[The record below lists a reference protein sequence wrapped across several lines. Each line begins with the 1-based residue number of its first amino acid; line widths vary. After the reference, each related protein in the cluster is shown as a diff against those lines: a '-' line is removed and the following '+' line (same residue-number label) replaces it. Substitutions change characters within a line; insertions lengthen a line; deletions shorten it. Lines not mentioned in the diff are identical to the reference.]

1 VRARGARACRD
12 GDPWRLGSRGRERV
26 KVVVTGLVA
35 SFPLGGVAWDY
46 LAYVDGFRRLGCD
59 VLYLEDTGQWL
70 YDPARETFTDD
81 ATGNIR
87 WLAEALRTL
96 DLPAERFAVRVPDGT
111 FHGAGR
117 EAVTRF
123 CRSADL
129 FLNVSGACWLRDEYR
144 GAKCTAYLDSDPGYT
159 QAKLLAQER
168 GEATRDQAFSV
179 GLIRHHDRFF
189 TFAENMGQPDC
200 SVPDSGLSWTPT
212 RQPVVLERWPF
223 SFDASAGRF
232 TTVMSWKTDVSLPMI
247 DGVRHGGKDVEF
259 SRFLDLPRRT
269 HVPIEVAISG
279 AAPLDRLRAHGW
291 HLVSARDKSA
301 TMEAYRAYL
310 AQSRGE
316 WSVSKNVYV
325 ALRSG
330 WFSCRSAVYLA
341 LGKPVVVQDTG
352 WSQYYPTGAG
362 LFAFE
367 TADEAL
373 AGLETADGD
382 YRRQCEAARAVA
394 ESAFAADKV
403 LERLLADCGLT

>member
-1 VRARGARACRD
+1 MRI
-12 GDPWRLGSRGRERV
+12 
-26 KVVVTGLVA
+26 VVTGLIA

-59 VLYLEDTGQWL
+59 VFYLEDTGQWL

-81 ATGNIR
+81 ANGNIR
-87 WLAEALRTL
+87 WLVDALRMV
-96 DLPAERFAVRVPDGT
+96 DMPAERFAVRVPDGT

-117 EAVTRF
+117 DAVTSF

-129 FLNVSGACWLRDEYR
+129 FLNVSGSCWLRDEYR

-168 GEATRDQAFSV
+168 GEATDDQSFSV
-179 GLIRHHDRFF
+179 TLIRRHDRFF

-200 SVPDSGLSWTPT
+200 AVPDSGLSWIPT

-223 SFDASAGRF
+223 SFDAGASRF

-247 DGVRHGGKDVEF
+247 DGVRHGGKNVEF
-259 SRFLDLPRRT
+259 SRFVELPRRT
-269 HVPIEVAISG
+269 RIPMEVAISG
-279 AAPLDRLRAHGW
+279 AAPLDHLRAHGW
-291 HLVSARDKSA
+291 HLVSAGDKSA
-301 TMEAYRAYL
+301 TMDAYRAYL

-352 WSQYYPTGAG
+352 WSKYYPTGAG
-362 LFAFE
+362 LFAFD
-367 TADEAL
+367 TPDEAL
-373 AGLETADGD
+373 VALATADGD
-382 YRRQCEAARAVA
+382 YRRQCDAARAVA
-394 ESAFAADKV
+394 ESAFASDRV
-403 LERLLADCGLT
+403 LERLLADCDLT

>member
-1 VRARGARACRD
+1 VRI
-12 GDPWRLGSRGRERV
+12 
-26 KVVVTGLVA
+26 VVTGLVA

-59 VLYLEDTGQWL
+59 VFYLEDTGQWL

-81 ATGNIR
+81 ANGNIR
-87 WLAEALRTL
+87 WLVDALRMV
-96 DLPAERFAVRVPDGT
+96 DMPAERFAVRVPDGT

-117 EAVTRF
+117 EAVTSF

-129 FLNVSGACWLRDEYR
+129 FLNISGSCWLRDEYR

-159 QAKLLAQER
+159 QE
-168 GEATRDQAFSV
+168 
-179 GLIRHHDRFF
+179 IRHYDRFF
-189 TFAENMGQPDC
+189 TFAENIGQPDC
-200 SVPDSGLSWTPT
+200 AVPDGGLSWIPT

-223 SFDASAGRF
+223 SFDADASRF
-232 TTVMSWKTDVSLPMI
+232 TTVMSWKTDVRLPMI
-247 DGVRHGGKDVEF
+247 DGVRHGGKNVEF
-259 SRFLDLPRRT
+259 SRFVELPRRT
-269 HVPIEVAISG
+269 RIPMEVAISG
-279 AAPLDRLRAHGW
+279 AAPFDHLRALGW

-301 TMEAYRAYL
+301 TMDAYRAYL

-325 ALRSG
+325 VLRSG

-352 WSQYYPTGAG
+352 WSKYYPTGAG
-362 LFAFE
+362 LFAFD
-367 TADEAL
+367 TPDEAV
-373 AGLETADGD
+373 AALEAANGD

-403 LERLLADCGLT
+403 LERLLADCDLT

>member
-1 VRARGARACRD
+1 
-12 GDPWRLGSRGRERV
+12 
-26 KVVVTGLVA
+26 VTGLVA

-59 VLYLEDTGQWL
+59 VFYLEDTGQWL
-70 YDPARETFTDD
+70 YDPTRETCTDD

-87 WLAEALRTL
+87 WLVNALRMVGMPP
-96 DLPAERFAVRVPDGT
+96 DRFAVRVPDGT

-117 EAVTRF
+117 EAVTGF

-129 FLNVSGACWLRDEYR
+129 FLNVSGSCWLRDEYR
-144 GAKCTAYLDSDPGYT
+144 GAKCTVYLDSDPGYT

-168 GEATRDQAFSV
+168 GEAIDDQSFSV
-179 GLIRHHDRFF
+179 TLIRHHDRFF

-200 SVPDSGLSWTPT
+200 AVPDGGLSWIRT
-212 RQPVVLERWPF
+212 RQPVVLDRWPF
-223 SFDASAGRF
+223 SFDADASRF

-247 DGVRHGGKDVEF
+247 NGVRHGGKNVEF
-259 SRFLDLPRRT
+259 SRFVELPRRT
-269 HVPIEVAISG
+269 RIPMEVAISG
-279 AAPLDRLRAHGW
+279 AAPLDHLRALGW
-291 HLVSARDKSA
+291 HVVSARDKSH
-301 TMEAYRAYL
+301 TMDAYRAYL

-352 WSQYYPTGAG
+352 WSKYYPTGAG
-362 LFAFE
+362 LFAFD
-367 TADEAL
+367 TPDEAL
-373 AGLETADGD
+373 VALETANGD
-382 YRRQCEAARAVA
+382 YRRHCEAARAVA

-403 LERLLADCGLT
+403 LARLLANCDLT